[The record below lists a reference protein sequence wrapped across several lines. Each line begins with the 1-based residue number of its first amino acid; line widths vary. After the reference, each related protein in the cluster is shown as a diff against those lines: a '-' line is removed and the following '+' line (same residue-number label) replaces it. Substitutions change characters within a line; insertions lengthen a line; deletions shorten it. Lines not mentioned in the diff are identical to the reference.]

1 MVRSKVNAPSMKK
14 PQQVHGVARGMAVAK
29 VTGVRQGEVDEA
41 SCMCLYNTFLVNYF
55 KNLSKKMLYFT
66 VSLAA
71 ASTSV
76 EALKKSLDQVIN
88 LRHRVSHE
96 NIPEDAPICRI
107 LDDGLR
113 SVQRALHDTVMF
125 QDTRPKII
133 TEHEPTIL

>member
-1 MVRSKVNAPSMKK
+1 M
-14 PQQVHGVARGMAVAK
+14 
-29 VTGVRQGEVDEA
+29 T
-41 SCMCLYNTFLVNYF
+41 LY
-55 KNLSKKMLYFT
+55 LSLS
-66 VSLAA
+66 VSLAV

-76 EALKKSLDQVIN
+76 EALKKSLDQVMN

-113 SVQRALHDTVMF
+113 AVQRALSETVMF

>member
-1 MVRSKVNAPSMKK
+1 MKVRNHHKSENFVTLLFVIKV
-14 PQQVHGVARGMAVAK
+14 GI
-29 VTGVRQGEVDEA
+29 
-41 SCMCLYNTFLVNYF
+41 L
-55 KNLSKKMLYFT
+55 LSSFFCV

-71 ASTSV
+71 ASSTV
-76 EALKKSLDQVIN
+76 ESLKKSLDQVIL
-88 LRHRVSHE
+88 LRHRVSYE

-113 SVQRALHDTVMF
+113 AVQRALHETVMF

>member
-1 MVRSKVNAPSMKK
+1 VSASEQNLTKVGTSKAPIPMARSKVNAPTMKK

-29 VTGVRQGEVDEA
+29 VTGVRQGEADEG
-41 SCMCLYNTFLVNYF
+41 SL
-55 KNLSKKMLYFT
+55 
-66 VSLAA
+66 SLAA
-71 ASTSV
+71 ASSTV
-76 EALKKSLDQVIN
+76 EALKKSLDQVIM
-88 LRHRVSHE
+88 LRHRVSYE

-113 SVQRALHDTVMF
+113 SVQRALQDTVMF